1 MNGSQEITWTLH
13 KENPLIAPPWPSPII
28 ADPSLLLPETSPDGK
43 WHLIAH
49 SILGLHSFTS
59 EDGIHWS
66 RPSFLFANA
75 MRPYLYQEGEKYY
88 LFYERYRS
96 FQLPFS
102 WVPFPKW
109 KSRIEVR
116 RSKDLKHWSKPH
128 TVLLPHLSWHESK
141 YGKSISNPCLIKVE
155 KIYRLYYSASLERIE
170 DCGFCEPRY
179 IGYAESEQIT
189 GPYTSATEPM
199 ITPEVSDPHCNL
211 AAGAMKVVEHNGQY
225 LGFQN
230 GIYVDERSVSGSAI
244 LLLKSADGITWS
256 RPTEP
261 ILKPTSGW
269 MRSHVYALDVK
280 RRSKT
285 WYLYFNARDD
295 WHWTRGKE
303 KIGLLL
309 GEEAV
314 P

>member
-1 MNGSQEITWTLH
+1 M
-13 KENPLIAPPWPSPII
+13 
-28 ADPSLLLPETSPDGK
+28 
-43 WHLIAH
+43 
-49 SILGLHSFTS
+49 
-59 EDGIHWS
+59 
-66 RPSFLFANA
+66 
-75 MRPYLYQEGEKYY
+75 
-88 LFYERYRS
+88 ER
-96 FQLPFS
+96 
-102 WVPFPKW
+102 
-109 KSRIEVR
+109 
-116 RSKDLKHWSKPH
+116 
-128 TVLLPHLSWHESK
+128 
-141 YGKSISNPCLIKVE
+141 
-155 KIYRLYYSASLERIE
+155 
-170 DCGFCEPRY
+170 
-179 IGYAESEQIT
+179 
-189 GPYTSATEPM
+189 
-199 ITPEVSDPHCNL
+199 
-211 AAGAMKVVEHNGQY
+211 NGQY

-230 GIYVDERSVSGSAI
+230 GIYVDEHGVSGSAI

-280 RRSKT
+280 RRDKT